1 MVRTIAIALL
11 AQPSR
16 RRREQAARW
25 SISLDMDNATNH
37 PFAGPA
43 CPTPPENA
51 YRIASA
57 KVPLITQADDE

>member
-1 MVRTIAIALL
+1 
-11 AQPSR
+11 
-16 RRREQAARW
+16 
-25 SISLDMDNATNH
+25 MDNATNH